1 MTILLQANN
10 INLEI
15 QDRKLLEIE
24 QLQIHQNDRIGIV
37 GKNGAGKSTLLHILA
52 GKTSTE
58 NCSIQCFG
66 TMELIPQLKNTNTT
80 KSGGEVTQAYITEAI
95 QGSPALLMADE
106 PTTNLDTEHVEWLEN
121 KLKHWQGALLLVSH
135 DRAFLDS
142 LCTKIWE
149 LKDGKITEYPGNY
162 SFFAAQKNLERLQHE
177 QSYEQYTKKKRQLED
192 ALTMKRSKASK
203 ATKKPKGTNLAEAR
217 NSKPYFAKKQKKLD
231 QTAKALKTRIEKL
244 EKIDKPFEEKRL
256 VMSVP
261 NEEQLMGRVVLRA
274 ERFSGVIGG
283 RTLWSPTSF
292 HLFAG
297 EKIGLIG
304 PNGSGKTTL
313 LKKILDGDN
322 GIYKSPA
329 MKIGYFRQNL
339 TMLNP
344 AMTIME
350 NVQEDLIHDET
361 TIRTV
366 LARLH
371 FRREDVYKKVEVLS
385 GGERVKVA
393 LAKVFLSDVNTLVLD
408 EPTNFLDLEALEAFE
423 DLLIGYPGTLL
434 FVSHDRRFLQ
444 KVAKRIICIKEKQIH
459 LFDGTYD
466 EWMQHDKLSAE
477 NKSNNERQLQIENR
491 LAEVISLLSIQPT
504 PQLDAEFQR
513 LLKEKNTLQ

>member
-1 MTILLQANN
+1 MTLLLQASK

-15 QDRKLLEIE
+15 QDRKLLEIDH
-24 QLQIHQNDRIGIV
+24 LQIHQNDRIGIV

-52 GKTSTE
+52 GKISIDD
-58 NCSIQCFG
+58 CSIQPFS
-66 TMELIPQLKNTNTT
+66 TMELIPQLKNTSTT

-95 QGSPALLMADE
+95 QSSPALLMADE

-142 LCTKIWE
+142 LCTKILE

-162 SFFAAQKNLERLQHE
+162 SFFAAQKDLERMQHE

-192 ALTMKRSKASK
+192 ALTLKKSKASK
-203 ATKKPKGTNLAEAR
+203 ATKKPKGTNLVESR

-244 EKIDKPFEEKRL
+244 DKVEKPFEEKRL

-261 NEEQLMGRVVLRA
+261 NEELLNGRVVLRA
-274 ERFSGVIGG
+274 EGFSGEIGR
-283 RTLWSPTSF
+283 RTLWGPATF
-292 HLFAG
+292 QLFAG

-313 LKKILDGDN
+313 LKKILDGDE

-329 MKIGYFRQNL
+329 VKIGYFRQNL
-339 TMLNP
+339 TILNP

-350 NVQEDLIHDET
+350 NVQEDSIHDET

-371 FRREDVYKKVEVLS
+371 FRREDVFKKVEVLS

-423 DLLIGYPGTLL
+423 DLLISYPGTLL
-434 FVSHDRRFLQ
+434 FVTHDRRFLQ
-444 KVAKRIICIKEKQIH
+444 KVAKRIISINEKQ
-459 LFDGTYD
+459 LQLLDGTYAEWIQHEKQSEITNSD
-466 EWMQHDKLSAE
+466 ERL
-477 NKSNNERQLQIENR
+477 LQIENR

-513 LLKEKNTLQ
+513 LLKEKNTLK